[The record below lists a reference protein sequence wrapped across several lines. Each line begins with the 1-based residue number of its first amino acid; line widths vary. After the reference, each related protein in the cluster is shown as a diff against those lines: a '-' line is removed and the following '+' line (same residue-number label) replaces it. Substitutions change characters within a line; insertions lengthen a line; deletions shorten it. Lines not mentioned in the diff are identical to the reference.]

1 MPERPK
7 HSPLRPSWRCPVCG
21 ILWPCSAAKLRLLGE
36 YRRDRPGLLIHLA
49 KVQETA
55 EVDLAKLNPDVALPD
70 LTPRFVGWAET
81 R

>member
-1 MPERPK
+1 MPERPH

-36 YRRDRPGLLIHLA
+36 YRNDRPRLLIHLA
-49 KVQETA
+49 KVQEEA
-55 EVDLAKLNPDVALPD
+55 AAALSRLNPDTVLPD
-70 LTPRFVGWAET
+70 LTPRFVGWAQT